1 MGSGFFSAPKS
12 GSARGPLVADMP
24 GAGCVAGM
32 AGGASA
38 AGAAGAAAWVGFAS
52 VAAGASVAGVW
63 AETAV
68 GGAGATAPTGSG
80 ARECQYVGTGERAMV
95 GYNILDVAS
104 LTSATGAAS
113 SFLGSS

>member
-1 MGSGFFSAPKS
+1 
-12 GSARGPLVADMP
+12 
-24 GAGCVAGM
+24 VAGM

-38 AGAAGAAAWVGFAS
+38 AGAATSVGFAS

-80 ARECQYVGTGERAMV
+80 ARERQYVGTGGGAMV